1 MHVVIINGSPRVQKN
16 SNTDKIIQS
25 FGKGLRAAGSTFE
38 LYSLSNRQEWDAARE
53 AFIGHDQ
60 IIFALPLFVECV
72 PGIMLEFLE
81 SLPTERKNPAQM
93 SFILHGGFD
102 EGRQFR
108 LGERFLQSLP
118 EQFGCTYGG
127 CLIQGGSFLIRF
139 RDDEKMKKT
148 MDRKMDAY
156 IQMGQSFVSN
166 GNFMTEEAH
175 KFIGYENNPW
185 IVHLLFR
192 LFIKRMVRKNFERF
206 AQQWGCTR
214 PLDDKPYL
222 I

>member
-1 MHVVIINGSPRVQKN
+1 MHVVIINGSPRVQKF

-25 FGKGLRAAGSTFE
+25 FGKGLHVSGATYE

-53 AFIGHDQ
+53 AFIRHDQ

-102 EGRQFR
+102 EGHQFR

-139 RDDEKMKKT
+139 RDDEKMKKA
-148 MDRKMDAY
+148 MDKIIDAY

-166 GNFMTEEAH
+166 GNFMTEEAS
-175 KFIGYENNPW
+175 KFIGYEKNPW

-192 LFIKRMVRKNFERF
+192 LFIKRLVRKNFERF

-222 I
+222 